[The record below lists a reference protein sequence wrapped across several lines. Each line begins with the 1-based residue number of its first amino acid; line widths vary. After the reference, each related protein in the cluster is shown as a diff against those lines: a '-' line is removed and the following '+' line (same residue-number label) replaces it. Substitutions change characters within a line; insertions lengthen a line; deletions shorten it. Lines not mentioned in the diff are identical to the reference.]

1 MKNMRLALILTT
13 AFLLSFGFSSC
24 KKVTEP
30 KDVAANFYEALQK
43 NDVDKAI
50 TYLYF
55 EEDADKEEVDAL
67 KEKYVMLLAY
77 TEGVKSFEVLE
88 QEIDGE
94 TATVKMNI
102 VMGNGEEN
110 DDVLELIQVN
120 NEWKIKP

>member
-1 MKNMRLALILTT
+1 
-13 AFLLSFGFSSC
+13 
-24 KKVTEP
+24 
-30 KDVAANFYEALQK
+30 
-43 NDVDKAI
+43 
-50 TYLYF
+50 
-55 EEDADKEEVDAL
+55 
-67 KEKYVMLLAY
+67 MLLAY